1 MDLTSHRSLLLLLAA
16 TAWLVAGFSC
26 AGSPAGDGARG
37 ETKAQVPADAAV
49 AIFAGGCFWCMEPP
63 FEKLDGVYDVLS
75 GYAGGEEIDPSYD
88 QVSSGRTGH
97 AEAIRV
103 RFDPDVIDYPA
114 LLEVFWRQ
122 IDPTDAGGQ
131 FADRGSQYRTAIF
144 VLDEQQRRQAEES
157 RTELQRNGPFD
168 GPIVTEIVEAG
179 AFYRAEEYHQDYY
192 KKDPRHY
199 KAYRRG
205 SGREGF
211 LERVW
216 GSEPDPGP
224 ATREYMKPSDEELKK
239 KLTPEQYD
247 VTQRDGTE
255 PPFKNEYWDNKR
267 PGIYVDV
274 VSGEPLFSSLDKFK
288 SGTGWPSFT
297 RPLMPENVVER
308 EDRSLFMKRTE
319 VRSAN
324 ADSHLGHV
332 FPDGPEPTGQRY
344 CINSASLRFIPAE
357 DLEKEGYGEFAD
369 LFND

>member
-1 MDLTSHRSLLLLLAA
+1 MESTRSSSRVCSLA
-16 TAWLVAGFSC
+16 TAVWLVVGVAC
-26 AGSPAGDGARG
+26 AGSPAGDDSGDK
-37 ETKAQVPADAAV
+37 TSAQAPADAAV

-63 FEKLDGVYDVLS
+63 FEKLDGVYEVVS
-75 GYAGGEEIDPSYD
+75 GYTGGEEIDPSYE

-103 RFDPDVIDYPA
+103 RFDPDVIDYGSV
-114 LLEVFWRQ
+114 LEVFWRQ

-144 VLDEQQRRQAEES
+144 YRDEQQRRQAEES
-157 RTELQRNGPFD
+157 KIELGQSGPFD
-168 GPIVTEIVEAG
+168 EPLVTEIVEAG
-179 AFYRAEEYHQDYY
+179 PFYPAEEYHQDYY

-216 GSEPDPGP
+216 GRD
-224 ATREYMKPSDEELKK
+224 YMKPSDDELRQT
-239 KLTPEQYD
+239 LTSEQYD

-255 PPFKNEYWDNKR
+255 PPFKNDYWDNKR
-267 PGIYVDV
+267 AGIYVDV
-274 VSGEPLFSSLDKFK
+274 VSGEPLFSSSDKFK

-297 RPLMPENVVER
+297 RPVKRESVVEH
-308 EDRSLFMKRTE
+308 EDGSLFMKRTE

-332 FPDGPEPTGQRY
+332 FPDGPEPTGLRY
-344 CINSASLRFIPAE
+344 CVNSAALRFIPVE
-357 DLEKEGYGEFAD
+357 DLEKEGYGELVR
-369 LFND
+369 LFDESSTDD